1 MKVELKE
8 GFHRNTMVPEVLRF
22 CTIAVRYS

>member
-8 GFHRNTMVPEVLRF
+8 GFDRTTVVPEVLRF
-22 CTIAVRYS
+22 CTVAVRYS